1 MKRNKLSTVVFY
13 TLIVLMILFV
23 ISTYLSSGLVAK
35 YTSTDSATDS
45 ARVAKWDIDFLDSK
59 GAALESVVTSTH
71 LESGNSGSWGLDIS
85 NNSEVAA
92 KFANSSNI
100 RLRLQSPS
108 FDAEHDHNTWD
119 FLHDNLGEHI
129 NNPIN
134 FEIYMYN
141 CSLKD
146 IDVKNDE
153 TQVKL
158 LDTSVEGEN
167 ALKFD
172 MVIEE
177 GVLYYET
184 IVNIGSML
192 NNDFLLSYLNGE
204 TPGQASLVIKWK
216 VEEVAGAV
224 DTSTKYT
231 SYHVIETSEYSKDK
245 YKGIVSVANNDEIT
259 LMENADVTE
268 EVTYTYGTGENE
280 KKYVIAYKE
289 HEYFQYLI
297 YSSSVGGEVMITIT
311 EDGKIYRKRSTKL
324 SNEDIAELNARS
336 IADVDNLDALNQ
348 YIEKLGYYQYLRFE
362 ETKSNYDKVSGYIS
376 LGLTCRIILDLKVEQ
391 VD

>member
-1 MKRNKLSTVVFY
+1 MKRNKLSTGVFY

-23 ISTYLSSGLVAK
+23 VSTYLSSGLVAK

-108 FDAEHDHNTWD
+108 FDAEHDHDTWD

-153 TQVKL
+153 TRVKL
-158 LDTSVEGEN
+158 LDTSVEDEN
-167 ALKFD
+167 PLKFD

-177 GVLYYET
+177 GILYYET

-192 NNDFLLSYLNGE
+192 NNDFILSYLNEE
-204 TPGQASLVIKWK
+204 TPGQASLVVKWS

-224 DTSTKYT
+224 DTSTKYL
-231 SYHVIETSEYSKDK
+231 SYHVIETSEYSKEK
-245 YKGIVSVANNDEIT
+245 YKGIVSVANNDNIT
-259 LMENADVTE
+259 LLENANVTE

-289 HEYFQYLI
+289 HEYFEYLI
-297 YSSSVGGEVMITIT
+297 YSSSVGGEVMITII

-324 SNEDIAELNARS
+324 SSDDIAELNARS
-336 IADVDNLDALNQ
+336 IADVTDLDTLNQ
-348 YIEKLGYYQYLRFE
+348 YIEKLGYYQYLNFE